1 MSIFGEGGEAQKPKK
16 RHAYHDFSNKR
27 SYAPYL
33 ESLIRPEIYKI
44 RDAVNY
50 DKPLDIDLSIDEEDV
65 KNAGYGLLGHY
76 LDEGITSLSDGNFG
90 FTGRGFDYTPD
101 DDTKFYLEGRPGGF
115 EIGGNIRF

>member
-1 MSIFGEGGEAQKPKK
+1 MSIFGEGAGKKPEK

-44 RDAVNY
+44 RDAINY
-50 DKPLDIDLSIDEEDV
+50 DQPYDLDLSVDEEDI
-65 KNAGYGLLGHY
+65 KGAGYGLLGHF
-76 LDEGITSLSDGNFG
+76 LDEGITNISDGKFG

-101 DDTKFYLEGRPGGF
+101 KDKKLYFEGRPGGF